1 MSRIL
6 VIESS
11 ARQQGSVSRE
21 LTQQFIANWQ
31 AAHPADQVQVR
42 DLAAE
47 PVPHLDATL
56 LGGWMTPSEQQNDAE
71 KAALARSN
79 QLTDE
84 LLAAD
89 VLVLA
94 APMYN
99 FAIPS
104 TLKAWLDHVLRAG
117 VTFKYTE
124 TGPQGLLTGKR
135 AFVLTARGGIY
146 AGSALDHQE
155 PYLRQVL
162 AFIGIH
168 DVQFIHAEGLN
179 MGAEFSEKGLAQAKA
194 NLEGLRGQALSVIAQ
209 NIDALLVGPT
219 SDLPEA
225 VRLDMAYAASSQ
237 IIDAASPFAMDD
249 LCIAARG
256 LCDLLDA
263 APRTGGFDWRISTV
277 HAQAM
282 KLLLALPCE
291 AVEPRQR
298 DERDQCGGE
307 AAQHGG

>member
-1 MSRIL
+1 MSRVL

-42 DLAAE
+42 DLAID

-56 LGGWMTPSEQQNDAE
+56 LGGWMTPSEQQSEAE

-89 VLVLA
+89 VVVLA

-146 AGSALDHQE
+146 AGSGLDHQE
-155 PYLRQVL
+155 PYLRQAL

-194 NLEGLRGQALSVIAQ
+194 KLA
-209 NIDALLVGPT
+209 
-219 SDLPEA
+219 A
-225 VRLDMAYAASSQ
+225 VA
-237 IIDAASPFAMDD
+237 
-249 LCIAARG
+249 
-256 LCDLLDA
+256 
-263 APRTGGFDWRISTV
+263 
-277 HAQAM
+277 
-282 KLLLALPCE
+282 
-291 AVEPRQR
+291 
-298 DERDQCGGE
+298 
-307 AAQHGG
+307 